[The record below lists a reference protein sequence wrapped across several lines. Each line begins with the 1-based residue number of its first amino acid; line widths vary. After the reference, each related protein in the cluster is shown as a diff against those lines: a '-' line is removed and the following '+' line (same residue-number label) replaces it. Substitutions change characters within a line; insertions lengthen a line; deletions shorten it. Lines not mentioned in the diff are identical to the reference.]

1 MTEDSGIGP
10 LQEPSPEDKILS
22 AEEYIR
28 QLEAR
33 MRTGVGQPES
43 GAEDGEQKAR
53 PAPVCCLFN
62 RAGKDY
68 HLPVEYML
76 EIGESLIIT
85 PLPLAPRHVVGLVNL
100 RGDAVPV
107 IDLARLDGEAPPV
120 RRLSERLLIADAGGE
135 RLAFVADGMPDLS
148 PETSGERIEVVS
160 FVRDYKVGAPDG

>member
-1 MTEDSGIGP
+1 MTEDSGIRP
-10 LQEPSPEDKILS
+10 SQDPSPEDKILS

-33 MRTGVGQPES
+33 MRTGVGQSES
-43 GAEDGEQKAR
+43 GSEDGEQKAR
-53 PAPVCCLFN
+53 PAPVCCLFK

-76 EIGESLIIT
+76 EIGESLNIT
-85 PLPLAPRHVVGLVNL
+85 PLPLAPMHVVGLVNL

-107 IDLARLDGEAPPV
+107 IDLARLDGEVLPV
-120 RRLSERLLIADAGGE
+120 RQMAERLLIADAGGE

-148 PETSGERIEVVS
+148 AETSGERIEVVS
-160 FVRDYKVGAPDG
+160 FVRDYKVGAFDG